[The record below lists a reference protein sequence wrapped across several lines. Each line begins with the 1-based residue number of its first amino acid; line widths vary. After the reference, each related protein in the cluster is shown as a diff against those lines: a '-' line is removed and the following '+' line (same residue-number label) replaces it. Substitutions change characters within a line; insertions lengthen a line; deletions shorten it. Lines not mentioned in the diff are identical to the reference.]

1 MLRNF
6 RPIGLSN
13 TMYKLVTNIIFNRIK
28 SFLHNIIGPSH
39 ASFLSNRRAADNSI
53 VVQEYITHFE
63 KIKGN
68 NANMILNIDLEKAFW

>member
-13 TMYKLVTNIIFNRIK
+13 TMYKLVTNIIVNRIK
-28 SFLHNIIGPSH
+28 SFLHNIIGPSQ
-39 ASFLSNRRAADNSI
+39 ASFLSNRRAADNAI

-63 KIKGN
+63 KIKGK
-68 NANMILNIDLEKAFW
+68 NANMILKIDLEKAFW